1 MKNYKVVHGFW
12 VIFLG
17 VFLFAMPV
25 SGAGGKKYLRI
36 GGAAVLSGPV
46 SETGLAWSRG
56 WELAFDKINEQGGLK
71 IGKDRYFIKLFI
83 EDDKMSAEGGITA
96 ATKLVH
102 QNKVKFLLGEI
113 ADWITNPIYTV
124 TRPAGVLQ
132 VVTYLNKSGDVEGS
146 VADVGPKKPL
156 RIRVHHAGDE
166 VFRPNFEYLVKAYPN
181 VKTVGFTLLDFP
193 GYNAFIPIIEG
204 LAKEFGLKV
213 VGKTER
219 YPIQIQDFHPLWT
232 RLLEYKP
239 DAVYS
244 IVCGITHPGMQ
255 LKTARELGFKG
266 PLFYSVPADPILART
281 IAGPNSTDLFGAAL
295 AVDDPTLPPVIK
307 EIKERWLAKYAEDFV
322 SDAVFAYDGAWILAQ
337 VIEKAQSVD
346 PQAVLSTFET
356 LSQPGSLQSV
366 FGEARVGGL
375 KTFGAN
381 RVLVRPIPISGLK
394 NGKAEVYRYY
404 TPEIP

>member
-1 MKNYKVVHGFW
+1 
-12 VIFLG
+12 
-17 VFLFAMPV
+17 MPV
-25 SGAGGKKYLRI
+25 SGAGGKKYLNI
-36 GGAAVLSGPV
+36 GGVSVLSGPV

-71 IGKDRYFIKLFI
+71 IGKDTYLIKLFI
-83 EDDKMSAEGGITA
+83 EDSKMSADGGITA

-102 QNKVKFLLGEI
+102 QNKVKFVLGDV
-113 ADWITNPIYTV
+113 ADWITAPVYTV

-132 VVTYLNKSGDVEGS
+132 VVTYLSIPGNVEGS
-146 VADVGPKKPL
+146 IADVGPKKPL
-156 RIRVHHAGDE
+156 RIRVHPATIE

-181 VKTVGFTLLDFP
+181 VKTIGFTLLDHP
-193 GYNAFIPIIEG
+193 AHEAIMRIVEG
-204 LAKEFGLKV
+204 LAKEYGLKV

-219 YPIQIQDFHPLWT
+219 FPIQIQDFHPLW
-232 RLLEYKP
+232 RRVLEKKP

-244 IVCGITHPGMQ
+244 VVCGITHPGMQ

-295 AVDDPTLPPVIK
+295 AVDDPKLPSFIK

-356 LSQPGSLQSV
+356 LSQPGSLKSV

-375 KTFGAN
+375 KTFGVN
-381 RVLVRPIPISGLK
+381 RVVVRPIPISGLI
-394 NGKAEVYRYY
+394 NGKAEVYRYHTY
-404 TPEIP
+404 EIP